1 MKHLCKNSRKIRGM
15 RYKFDPMDFETITQR
30 FKLRLVSGINLIL
43 WILKQTR
50 TEVLRE
56 KGIEYKFDPMDFE
69 TYNSV
74 SDFEAD
80 IV

>member
-1 MKHLCKNSRKIRGM
+1 
-15 RYKFDPMDFETITQR
+15 MDFETITQR